1 MDAKAISGIC
11 EQVYRKYPEVKG
23 SRPKLQPLSKG
34 SVSQHVLIFTGKSST
49 ETGRTLSHTVRVVV
63 NAEGK
68 ILKMSS
74 SKS

>member
-1 MDAKAISGIC
+1 MDSKTISGIC

-49 ETGRTLSHTVRVVV
+49 DSGRSLSHTVRVVV
-63 NAEGK
+63 NGDGK
-68 ILKMSS
+68 IVKMSS
-74 SKS
+74 SK